1 TQFDE
6 LPYRYLFSR
15 LRRREDSGIPLRM
28 RAASNPGSR
37 GHVWVKKRFLTHPGR
52 TRLFFPSRLEDN
64 PSLDQDEYVQSL
76 SELDPV
82 TRAQLLAGDW
92 DAYEGGQFKPEWFR
106 PWVKAPHGAH
116 GWVYRYAGKEVPCA
130 ACHTIAAVDPA
141 ASERDL
147 ADYTA

>member
-1 TQFDE
+1 VPGYSALLLRRSFRDLMQPEALIPRSKSWWMNKAQWSALDKRWTFPSGATVTFGYLEHGDDVYQYMGAAFQFVGFDELTQFDE

-64 PSLDQDEYVQSL
+64 PSLDQD
-76 SELDPV
+76 
-82 TRAQLLAGDW
+82 
-92 DAYEGGQFKPEWFR
+92 
-106 PWVKAPHGAH
+106 
-116 GWVYRYAGKEVPCA
+116 
-130 ACHTIAAVDPA
+130 
-141 ASERDL
+141 
-147 ADYTA
+147 